1 MLPLYVQTHTVFVL
15 IRTAVKCGDN
25 SGRNLEILMQRHR
38 YQNMTKLRINRP
50 PFLLCRV
57 TLAGD
62 RRQLASPEDFPF
74 FPPLDKLQFSRLLF
88 RTFRCG
94 HSARWRTVIVSPSWV
109 GHVDADD
116 VAPYQSWL
124 IADALS
130 MALDE
135 KPSMYP
141 TCSTMETAILVAL
154 PQTLAPPRR

>member
-1 MLPLYVQTHTVFVL
+1 M
-15 IRTAVKCGDN
+15 
-25 SGRNLEILMQRHR
+25 SGRSALAPAPLISLTA
-38 YQNMTKLRINRP
+38 YVG
-50 PFLLCRV
+50 PFTFAVLFGKIIQAAA
-57 TLAGD
+57 LAFVSGYLS
-62 RRQLASPEDFPF
+62 RRQAATCLDFPF